1 MNMTIPFDEDP
12 DHAAVLA
19 HTGSV
24 MVTGGPGAAKSTL
37 SVRKAQTWIAQGS
50 DPRAITFLT
59 YSNRTQAHIE
69 SIGLR
74 LLPGQAR
81 PNVFNYH
88 KLGRQIVQTFGHVVG
103 LDVANG
109 KRVRIVNTHAA
120 QRLLKKSAGVAAEEL
135 NRGDDRAQTAGR
147 WLELISEDDLA
158 QLQIAIS
165 QTKANYVWPRQA
177 MQDARTMRDIAQ
189 AMTYSAYQQ
198 LLKEDNG
205 ADFDDLIMLAV
216 AILEQDA
223 EACDYFHTQVQGGL
237 LLDELQDNCLAQMM
251 LVLMLVKGT
260 NQVYAASD
268 EWQAI
273 YQFRHALGKGAH
285 EWLADALP
293 DVHRLTLRRNYRSS
307 AAIVHFANALRN
319 DAAHEQIAMRSPG
332 LPVSLLRFGSEHDEA
347 RAVVAQIQAALA
359 EGSVRPADCAVIART
374 NEQLTLIERVLI
386 DERLPYRIL
395 GRGSFFERKEIK
407 EVLAFINLS
416 QDNGMTDSLSLQLVL
431 NVPER
436 GLTKTMLD
444 KVKGDESEITLSLLL
459 DLQRVQDHAGDEA
472 HQAIVKLFDALNQLE
487 QHKHLAPV
495 DLIRFILD
503 DGPIGYRQHLQ
514 RDRQQGEVRIQQVE
528 HLVRFA
534 QPFTNTKDFLA
545 EIELLNGDDPFMSR
559 QDDQIALLTM
569 HAAKGLEFRAV
580 FVVGLDEDE
589 VRQQRH
595 NPGEAQMRSELQLL
609 NVAVTRATDMLGLTY
624 VRQRKGHAVKPSRF
638 LARLPRNAVVMS
650 WPDWPML
657 TQPGGDLHGT

>member
-1 MNMTIPFDEDP
+1 MTIPFDDDP

-19 HTGSV
+19 HTGNI

-37 SVRKAQTWIAQGS
+37 SVRKAQAWIAQGS

-88 KLGRQIVQTFGHVVG
+88 KLGRQVVQTFGHVVG

-109 KRVRIVNTHAA
+109 KRVRIVNTLASLRLIKKAA
-120 QRLLKKSAGVAAEEL
+120 RRAAEEL
-135 NRGDDRAQTAGR
+135 HRGDDRAQVAGR
-147 WLELISEDDLA
+147 WLELIAEDDLV

-165 QTKANYVWPRQA
+165 QTKANCVWPQQA
-177 MQDARTMRDIAQ
+177 MSTAKTMRDIAQ
-189 AMTYSAYQQ
+189 AMTYSVYQH
-198 LLKEDNG
+198 LLKEDNA
-205 ADFDDLIMLAV
+205 ADFDDLVLLAV

-223 EACDYFHTQVQGGL
+223 EARDYFRAFVQGGL

-251 LVLMLVKGT
+251 LVMLLTKGT
-260 NQVYAASD
+260 AQVYAASD

-273 YQFRHALGKGAH
+273 YQFRHALGKGARD
-285 EWLADALP
+285 WLADSLP
-293 DVHRLTLRRNYRSS
+293 NAHHLTLRRNYRSN

-319 DAAHEQIAMRSPG
+319 DSAHAQVATRPTG
-332 LPVSLLRFGSEHDEA
+332 LPVSLLRFGSEYDEA
-347 RAVVAQIQAALA
+347 RAVVEQLQAALA
-359 EGSVRPADCAVIART
+359 EGVVRPADCAVIART
-374 NEQLTLIERVLI
+374 NDQLALIERVLI

-395 GRGSFFERKEIK
+395 GRGSFFEHKEIK
-407 EVLAFINLS
+407 EVLAYVILS
-416 QDNGMTDSLSLQLVL
+416 QDSGMMDSISLQLVL

-436 GLTKTMLD
+436 GLTKSMLD
-444 KVKGDESEITLSLLL
+444 RIKGDEPEITLALLM
-459 DLQRVQDHAGDEA
+459 DLQRVQDNAGEQA
-472 HQAIVKLFDALNQLE
+472 HQAIVKLLDALNR
-487 QHKHLAPV
+487 LAQGNQAAPA
-495 DLIRFILD
+495 DLIRCILD
-503 DGPIGYRQHLQ
+503 DATIGYRQHLQ
-514 RDRQQGEVRIQQVE
+514 QDRQHGEKRIRQVE
-528 HLVRFA
+528 QLVRFA
-534 QPFTNTKDFLA
+534 QSFNTTSELLA
-545 EIELLNGDDPFMSR
+545 EIEMLNGDDPFLSR

-589 VRQQRH
+589 ARQHRH
-595 NPGEAQMRSELQLL
+595 TANEAQLQSELQLL

-624 VRQRKGHAVKPSRF
+624 VRQRQGSIVKPSRF
-638 LARLPRNAVVMS
+638 FARLPRTAVVTA
-650 WPDWPML
+650 WPDWSML
-657 TQPGGDLHGT
+657 AKLEGGLHGT